1 MGKDKAVSQF
11 VRVIATEIQT
21 ALLGLNALKETVIR
35 PYLDALE
42 VEIKIGTIATILRIF
57 VLLAMMPKV
66 LDVFKLARA
75 TATSIQTAQE
85 I

>member
-11 VRVIATEIQT
+11 VRVIVTEIQT

-57 VLLAMMPKV
+57 AMLAVVVK
-66 LDVFKLARA
+66 DFKRARA